1 MQTAGFSLIRPN
13 CRKYGMMDAAGEDLG
28 TEDLFQNDTDA
39 HFVTH
44 CSDVCVKSQKDSPFI
59 V

>member
-1 MQTAGFSLIRPN
+1 
-13 CRKYGMMDAAGEDLG
+13 MMDAAGEDLG